1 MTSSNQTNNNQNNGG
16 WDSQQARRSSCGALI
31 QENMDRNYQ
40 DPNLSVTPQDVTAIE
55 STYKGH
61 KTKVFVCQSLANLYT
76 CPKISTMSNSV
87 SNWVLTFT
95 GVPVLLLDLGTT
107 RSRTKR
113 QIQLLLVEKG
123 TCFTLW
129 QDVVDNLTRYSST
142 NDGLFH
148 TLHLSTDHS
157 VRVGLSFDSKP
168 AAQSFHDKVLQLTND
183 PENVALKGPRRNLG
197 ATKSHYYLDN
207 LPNKMDISQPC
218 GFQHV
223 VSVSQNDF
231 KKYFSLQTFVSSNS
245 PDNVNPKCVQNNMKN
260 TQQNRVLSA
269 KTKYSTPT
277 PIQQMPLQPDQQTLP
292 LPLLPSDSSNS
303 PMSTSSSNSSTTSST
318 SGDYMQRRKKSP
330 APPPPVNF
338 TNMRISTI
346 NTKYQQSHKPI
357 CNMLTTQSRS
367 CHDIYQL

>member
-1 MTSSNQTNNNQNNGG
+1 MFGSSYEESGDGN
-16 WDSQQARRSSCGALI
+16 
-31 QENMDRNYQ
+31 NYQ
-40 DPNLSVTPQDVTAIE
+40 DPNLSVSSLDIAAIE

-95 GVPVLLLDLGTT
+95 GVPVLLLDLGMT

-157 VRVGLSFDSKP
+157 VRVGLSFDSKM
-168 AAQSFHDKVLQLTND
+168 AAQDFHNKVLHLTND
-183 PENVALKGPRRNLG
+183 PANVALKGPRRTLG
-197 ATKSHYYLDN
+197 AGKSHYYLDN
-207 LPNKMDISQPC
+207 LPNKNVDQKKSQKIPNKMDISQPC

-223 VSVSQNDF
+223 VSVSSSDF
-231 KKYFSLQTFVSSNS
+231 KKYFSLQTFVPGAENLNNKSA
-245 PDNVNPKCVQNNMKN
+245 QNNIKNQQPSRILNKN
-260 TQQNRVLSA
+260 TNNTNYQ
-269 KTKYSTPT
+269 TPT
-277 PIQQMPLQPDQQTLP
+277 VMQVPPHQQP
-292 LPLLPSDSSNS
+292 LPLQLLSDSSTS

-330 APPPPVNF
+330 APPPPINF
-338 TNMRISTI
+338 PNDTMNTN
-346 NTKYQQSHKPI
+346 YKPI
-357 CNMLTTQSRS
+357 KPLSNMLTTTSRS
-367 CHDIYQL
+367 CHNIYQL

>member
-1 MTSSNQTNNNQNNGG
+1 M
-16 WDSQQARRSSCGALI
+16 
-31 QENMDRNYQ
+31 
-40 DPNLSVTPQDVTAIE
+40 
-55 STYKGH
+55 
-61 KTKVFVCQSLANLYT
+61 
-76 CPKISTMSNSV
+76 
-87 SNWVLTFT
+87 
-95 GVPVLLLDLGTT
+95 
-107 RSRTKR
+107 
-113 QIQLLLVEKG
+113 EKG

-157 VRVGLSFDSKP
+157 VRVGLSFDSKT
-168 AAQSFHDKVLQLTND
+168 AAQEFHNRVLQLTND
-183 PENVALKGPRRNLG
+183 PENVALKGPRRNIG

-207 LPNKMDISQPC
+207 LPNKSEKDQKKNHKMPNKMDISQPC

-231 KKYFSLQTFVSSNS
+231 KKYFSLQTFVSSTQE
-245 PDNVNPKCVQNNMKN
+245 NVNNKNVQNNIKN
-260 TQQNRVLSA
+260 QPPSRVMSNNTNYSIPASA
-269 KTKYSTPT
+269 
-277 PIQQMPLQPDQQTLP
+277 QQMPLQPDQQPLP

-330 APPPPVNF
+330 APPPPINF
-338 TNMRISTI
+338 TNMRISTL
-346 NTKYQQSHKPI
+346 NTKYQQSNKPI
-357 CNMLTTQSRS
+357 SNMLTTQSRS

>member
-1 MTSSNQTNNNQNNGG
+1 M
-16 WDSQQARRSSCGALI
+16 
-31 QENMDRNYQ
+31 NMRPYFDIIH
-40 DPNLSVTPQDVTAIE
+40 SHA
-55 STYKGH
+55 
-61 KTKVFVCQSLANLYT
+61 KTM
-76 CPKISTMSNSV
+76 KIIKTI
-87 SNWVLTFT
+87 LFYFI
-95 GVPVLLLDLGTT
+95 
-107 RSRTKR
+107 R

-168 AAQSFHDKVLQLTND
+168 AAQAFHDKVLQLTND

-207 LPNKMDISQPC
+207 LPNKSEKDQKKSNKMPNKMDISQPC

-231 KKYFSLQTFVSSNS
+231 KKYFSLQTFVPSTN
-245 PDNVNPKCVQNNMKN
+245 PDNVNNKNVQNNMKN
-260 TQQNRVLSA
+260 QQQSRVS
-269 KTKYSTPT
+269 TGNPKYATPSS
-277 PIQQMPLQPDQQTLP
+277 IQPLALHQDQQTLP

-338 TNMRISTI
+338 TNMRINTL
-346 NTKYQQSHKPI
+346 NTKYQQSNKPI
-357 CNMLTTQSRS
+357 SNMLTTQSRS

>member
-1 MTSSNQTNNNQNNGG
+1 M
-16 WDSQQARRSSCGALI
+16 
-31 QENMDRNYQ
+31 
-40 DPNLSVTPQDVTAIE
+40 
-55 STYKGH
+55 
-61 KTKVFVCQSLANLYT
+61 
-76 CPKISTMSNSV
+76 
-87 SNWVLTFT
+87 
-95 GVPVLLLDLGTT
+95 
-107 RSRTKR
+107 
-113 QIQLLLVEKG
+113 EKG

-157 VRVGLSFDSKP
+157 VRVGLSFDSKT
-168 AAQSFHDKVLQLTND
+168 AAQEFHSRVLQLTND

-207 LPNKMDISQPC
+207 LPNKSEKDQKKSHKMPNKMDISQPC

-231 KKYFSLQTFVSSNS
+231 KKYFSLQTFVSSTQ
-245 PDNVNPKCVQNNMKN
+245 DNVNNKNVQNNIKN
-260 TQQNRVLSA
+260 QPPSRVMSNN
-269 KTKYSTPT
+269 TKYSIPVSV
-277 PIQQMPLQPDQQTLP
+277 QQMPLQNEQQALP

-330 APPPPVNF
+330 APPPPINF
-338 TNMRISTI
+338 TNMRINTL
-346 NTKYQQSHKPI
+346 NTKYQQSNKPI
-357 CNMLTTQSRS
+357 SNMLTTQSRS

>member
-1 MTSSNQTNNNQNNGG
+1 M
-16 WDSQQARRSSCGALI
+16 
-31 QENMDRNYQ
+31 
-40 DPNLSVTPQDVTAIE
+40 
-55 STYKGH
+55 
-61 KTKVFVCQSLANLYT
+61 
-76 CPKISTMSNSV
+76 
-87 SNWVLTFT
+87 
-95 GVPVLLLDLGTT
+95 
-107 RSRTKR
+107 
-113 QIQLLLVEKG
+113 EKG

-168 AAQSFHDKVLQLTND
+168 AAQAFHDKVLQLTND

-207 LPNKMDISQPC
+207 LPNKSEKDQKKSNKMPNKMDISQPC

-231 KKYFSLQTFVSSNS
+231 KKYFSLQTFVPSTN
-245 PDNVNPKCVQNNMKN
+245 PDVNNKNVQNNMKN
-260 TQQNRVLSA
+260 QQQSRVS
-269 KTKYSTPT
+269 TGNIKYATPSS
-277 PIQQMPLQPDQQTLP
+277 IQPLALQQDQQTLP

-338 TNMRISTI
+338 TNMRINTL
-346 NTKYQQSHKPI
+346 NTKYQQSNKPI
-357 CNMLTTQSRS
+357 SNMLTTQSRS